1 MPEETPQFSSQP
13 LGEAKPKRRTVRR
26 RAVSRTRPLRTT
38 TSKPENKEMDSQLS
52 SIYRDDRGRLPDM
65 GKIKMQ
71 NQHSAMKT
79 FFGIIVLGGF
89 LAAAAWAGFF
99 LLPAANKMSESQI
112 KLTVTG
118 PEKVALG
125 STNSYKITF
134 ENLQNVKLN
143 NATLTVYYP
152 EGFSFTESSFP
163 SKNIG
168 HTEWD
173 LGIIGAKKKGELI
186 ITGKNY
192 GALNKESSW
201 RVLLNYQPEN
211 FNSVLQKLTTFTT
224 SINESPINLT
234 VTGPE
239 KAGVGNEVEYT
250 FKMQIANG
258 FTAPG
263 LELSPIWP
271 DNFHLT
277 TSTPAMKKTS
287 WSITSTTPE
296 MIFKAKGQFSDNAS
310 STSTSEVKAVLYMTP
325 TASDQKFEIANTSL
339 KTAVI
344 KNALNLNL
352 AVNGSLNNL
361 TAQPGNTLN
370 FTLNAKNSSSE
381 IANKATIKLIIEAP
395 SVQKQSILNW
405 ADFTDKY
412 DGTVKGEQINDNL
425 RRGTIIWDSKKIP
438 ALDVLKANDEIN
450 IDLGMPIKGADKF
463 DLSSAKE
470 YQVKVSAEMS
480 YLDFNGKSQTIESN
494 PIIITLNSDL
504 TFSSTDNITTADNKD
519 THNITWK
526 LNNNFHP
533 LKNLTATADLYGDV
547 TWLEPANIPAGEL
560 KFDPKTKKIT
570 WTVAQMPST
579 LDVLALPLKITLNKK
594 DPTQN
599 TLMSKVKITADDT
612 ITGETITLA
621 GDEISL
627 NAKPT
632 TPTP

>member
-1 MPEETPQFSSQP
+1 MPEELPQFSSQP

-26 RAVSRTRPLRTT
+26 RAVSRTRPLRAAAT
-38 TSKPENKEMDSQLS
+38 KPDNKQMDSQLS
-52 SIYRDDRGRLPDM
+52 SIYRDDRGHLPDM
-65 GKIKMQ
+65 GKIKIQ
-71 NQHSAMKT
+71 KQHSFMKT
-79 FFGIIVLGGF
+79 FFGIIILGGF

-99 LLPAANKMSESQI
+99 LLPAANKMSESQV
-112 KLTVTG
+112 KLTITG

-186 ITGKNY
+186 ITGKSY
-192 GALNKESSW
+192 GALNKEASW
-201 RVLLNYQPEN
+201 RALLNYQPEN

-224 SINESPINLT
+224 NIDQSPINLT

-239 KAGVGNEVEYT
+239 KATAGNEVEYT

-271 DNFHLT
+271 DNFHPT
-277 TSTPAMKKTS
+277 TSTPTMKKTS
-287 WSITSTTPE
+287 WPITSTTPE
-296 MIFKAKGQFSDNAS
+296 MIFKAKGQFSGSTS
-310 STSTSEVKAVLYMTP
+310 STNASEVKAVLYLLSS
-325 TASDQKFEIANTSL
+325 ASEQKFEIANTSI

-352 AVNGSLNNL
+352 AVNGSLNNFS
-361 TAQPGNTLN
+361 AQPGSTLN

-438 ALDVLKANDEIN
+438 ALDVLKADDEVN
-450 IDLGMPIKGADKF
+450 IDLGMPIKNVDKF

-470 YQVKVSAEMS
+470 YQVKVAAEMT
-480 YLDFNGKSQTIESN
+480 YLDFDGKTQTIESN
-494 PIIITLNSDL
+494 PVIITLNSDL
-504 TFSSTDNITTADNKD
+504 TFNSTDEVTTMDSKD
-519 THNITWK
+519 THDIIWK
-526 LNNNFHP
+526 LNNSFHP
-533 LKNLTATADLYGDV
+533 LKNLTITADLYGDV
-547 TWLEPANIPAGEL
+547 TWQEPTNIPAGEL
-560 KFDPKTKKIT
+560 KFDPASKKIT
-570 WTVAQMPST
+570 WTVAQMPTT

-612 ITGETITLA
+612 VTGETITLT
-621 GDEISL
+621 GDEIL
-627 NAKPT
+627 LKNQ
-632 TPTP
+632 